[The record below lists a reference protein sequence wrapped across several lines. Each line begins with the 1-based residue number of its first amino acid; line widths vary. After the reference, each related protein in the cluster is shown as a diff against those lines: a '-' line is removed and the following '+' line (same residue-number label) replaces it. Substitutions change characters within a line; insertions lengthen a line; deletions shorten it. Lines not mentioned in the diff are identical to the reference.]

1 MLKPFNM
8 DKKIL
13 KLLHTNMNRR
23 KSNHYINLN
32 CKTEI
37 FITGTS
43 FCNLHLFSKLQYMN
57 SLATSYFNRNNACHF
72 DIIFY
77 KIIR

>member
-13 KLLHTNMNRR
+13 ILLHTNMNRR

-43 FCNLHLFSKLQYMN
+43 FCNLHLLSKLQYIELF
-57 SLATSYFNRNNACHF
+57 SHQLF
-72 DIIFY
+72 
-77 KIIR
+77 